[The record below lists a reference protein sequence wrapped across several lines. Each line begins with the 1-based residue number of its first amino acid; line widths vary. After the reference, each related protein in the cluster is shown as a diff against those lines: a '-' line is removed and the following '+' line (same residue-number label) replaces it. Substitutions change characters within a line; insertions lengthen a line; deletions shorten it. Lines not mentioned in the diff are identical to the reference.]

1 MKADKLY
8 GAIGLCMRAG
18 KCIAGDFAV
27 ERAVKSGKAKLVMLD
42 NAVSDA
48 TLNKYKSICAYAG
61 AEYLIIEALGNAIG
75 KPGIKITAVADE
87 GFKNMIK
94 ASIEIKMEKE
104 N

>member
-18 KCIAGDFAV
+18 KCITGDFAV
-27 ERAVKSGKAKLVMLD
+27 ERAVKSGKVKLVMLD
-42 NAVSDA
+42 YAVSNA
-48 TLNKYKSICAYAG
+48 TLKKYESICSNAG
-61 AEYLIIEALGNAIG
+61 IEYLIIEALGNAIG

-94 ASIEIKMEKE
+94 AAMEK
-104 N
+104 